1 MRSEPDQFDREKAE
15 EVAMAPLWLTH
26 FDDHGVTRAWKGLD
40 WDLLDGL
47 FQREWIH
54 DPKSKAKSLVFTDER
69 RERAR
74 ALFERHLGAHPTT

>member
-15 EVAMAPLWLTH
+15 EVAIALLWLTH
-26 FDDHGVTRAWKGLD
+26 YDDHGVTRAWKGLA

-47 FQREWIH
+47 FRRHWIH
-54 DPKSKAKSLVFTDER
+54 DPKNKAKSLVFTDAG

-74 ALFERHLGAHPTT
+74 ELFERHLGARPTA